1 MRTVLLAVVWI
12 LALNLLA
19 ALVLA
24 LAEVHARRKIRR
36 EIDALEQLWH
46 LEQRA
51 VRSQQRGTRF
61 AGRTLVAATAMLVL
75 SGVAWASPGAREVVV
90 DTVSGVVQ
98 DLTEQPSGDKAD
110 GASDATSPSDAGSS
124 STARDLP
131 PVVAP
136 QVQREPGQR
145 TPDEVAA
152 EAGPPIE
159 SPSGTAPP
167 PTASTSPPA
176 ASPSPTV
183 DAPVSPPPAVVP
195 FEATANVLSAS
206 SIEVGWTAVPT
217 ATGFF
222 VELSLDYGVTWQ
234 AVAQVGPEARS
245 VISSSL
251 SPSTLYRFRVRATMP
266 SGIEQVD
273 DVEAIT
279 AASPLAGPLEVPPV
293 AGADQP
299 AA

>member
-51 VRSQQRGTRF
+51 ARAQQRGTRF
-61 AGRTLVAATAMLVL
+61 AGRTLAAATAMLVL
-75 SGVAWASPGAREVVV
+75 SGVAWASPDAREVVV

-98 DLTEQPSGDKAD
+98 DLTDQPSGDKAD
-110 GASDATSPSDAGSS
+110 GVSDPGPSVAGSS
-124 STARDLP
+124 SARDVP
-131 PVVAP
+131 PVVTP
-136 QVQREPGQR
+136 RVDREPGQR
-145 TPDEVAA
+145 TAEEVAG
-152 EAGPPIE
+152 EAAPPIE
-159 SPSGTAPP
+159 SPTGT
-167 PTASTSPPA
+167 TSPPSA
-176 ASPSPTV
+176 TTSPPVASPSPV
-183 DAPVSPPPAVVP
+183 VEAPVSPPPAVVP
-195 FEATANVLSAS
+195 FEATATVLSAS

-217 ATGFF
+217 ATGFL
-222 VELSLDYGVTWQ
+222 VERSLDGVTWGPI
-234 AVAQVGPEARS
+234 AQVGPEARS

-251 SPSTLYRFRVRATMP
+251 EPSTLYRFRVHATMP
-266 SGIEQVD
+266 SGTPQMA
-273 DVEAIT
+273 EAEAT
-279 AASPLAGPLEVPPV
+279 TSPSPLAGPLEVPAV